1 MERAPLSTDR
11 GKERTQLIAA
21 RYACHLSQD
30 EVAAKLGVSKVT
42 VHRWEK
48 EGDVPQPLHLREL
61 CTLFGKSARELGF
74 TMQQLEPQEAVV
86 EGQTINGAMSAE
98 AEDEG
103 VLTAFRQRN
112 LISRLMRLVW
122 NWPAGD
128 ARYQMLQGLILL
140 ELEDNSMNDDISRRD
155 ALRFLALVPVDLLG
169 LSHLHPVLQK
179 EFSYEDI
186 LKHCAAGITAC
197 WSLRKGK
204 ELAFADLAVSKYL
217 PTLKSMAQTAPI
229 THRKTA
235 ADLLAQ
241 CLLLK
246 STLSRLRRASSEAIA
261 YAQQAEI
268 YGEQAGSLLLRIL
281 ALRTQAASH
290 YYANHWMPALQAAEK
305 AKNLLEER
313 DKQAQ
318 HKQPSTFVQPAEE
331 PVPQL
336 VSSYVYAGLA
346 TYQARNGRKED
357 ALLSLKKAHHTFSA
371 EQAPIWIDHNQA
383 NLILND
389 GMAHYHLGLH
399 TGAIDSFTQISTIP
413 TRSESISVEALI
425 AQVMAEV
432 SRDDQPRDMQW
443 CVDCWIQGV
452 QGAKVLQ
459 SQQRINE
466 AIHAYTAMCIAWP
479 GEKQVKGLREHIIY

>member
-1 MERAPLSTDR
+1 
-11 GKERTQLIAA
+11 
-21 RYACHLSQD
+21 
-30 EVAAKLGVSKVT
+30 
-42 VHRWEK
+42 
-48 EGDVPQPLHLREL
+48 
-61 CTLFGKSARELGF
+61 
-74 TMQQLEPQEAVV
+74 
-86 EGQTINGAMSAE
+86 
-98 AEDEG
+98 
-103 VLTAFRQRN
+103 
-112 LISRLMRLVW
+112 
-122 NWPAGD
+122 
-128 ARYQMLQGLILL
+128 
-140 ELEDNSMNDDISRRD
+140 MNDDISRRD

-169 LSHLHPVLQK
+169 LSHLHPVSQK

-204 ELAFADLAVSKYL
+204 ELAFADLAVSKYI
-217 PTLKSMAQTAPI
+217 PTLKSIAQIAPI
-229 THRKTA
+229 PQRKTA

-246 STLSRLRRASSEAIA
+246 STLSRHLDASNEAIA
-261 YAQQAEI
+261 YAQQAET

-290 YYANHWMPALQAAEK
+290 YYANHWIPALQAAEK

-318 HKQPSTFVQPAEE
+318 HRQASTFVQPAEE

-357 ALLSLKKAHHTFSA
+357 ALLSLKKAHHTFSS

-389 GMAHYHLGLH
+389 GMAHYHLGLYKE
-399 TGAIDSFTQISTIP
+399 ALDSFAQTKHIQQDEVG
-413 TRSESISVEALI
+413 RVEI
-425 AQVMAEV
+425 FIDEVMTEV
-432 SRDDQPRDMQW
+432 SRDDQPRDMML
-443 CVDCWIQGV
+443 CIDYWIQGI
-452 QGAKVLQ
+452 QKAKVLQ
-459 SQQRINE
+459 SQQHINE
-466 AIHAYTAMCIAWP
+466 AIHAYTAMCAAWP
-479 GEKQVKGLREHIIY
+479 GEKQVKDLREHIIY